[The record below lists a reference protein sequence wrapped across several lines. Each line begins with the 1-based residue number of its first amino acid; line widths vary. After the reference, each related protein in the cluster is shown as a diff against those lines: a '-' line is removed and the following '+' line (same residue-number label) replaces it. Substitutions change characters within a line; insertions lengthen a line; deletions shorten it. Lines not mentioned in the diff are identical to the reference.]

1 MCCSLQTPDLL
12 PLVQVIPRLTH
23 SAHICVTLF
32 SFNSAQRSRGCR
44 LSPLRASE
52 LGSRDI
58 VQDAQWDIY
67 RPLFRSSCTS
77 GGDGPY
83 YPSGPSTSQY
93 PPPNG
98 QYPTRPSTPYDCF
111 RIFEASYGLD
121 RSAARRSILA
131 RDLRECE
138 EECER
143 EPKFSCSTLSF
154 TSGTFTTNCHLTDA
168 LSTSLIRGRDF
179 VRDYT
184 SDVYERR
191 DTAACR
197 ANNGQGSW
205 DDGFQSH
212 AYAKCSNFEMPG
224 ERLARSTSRVIVA
237 ARDVADCEDQCLQQ
251 NRFFWVLLPSRAQ
264 TFLFSGSLV
273 EPLPSATLPL
283 LLSSDQ
289 PRPTVRCPTAT

>member
-1 MCCSLQTPDLL
+1 MGHLSAPLQVRVDVFCPEND
-12 PLVQVIPRLTH
+12 
-23 SAHICVTLF
+23 
-32 SFNSAQRSRGCR
+32 NNN
-44 LSPLRASE
+44 
-52 LGSRDI
+52 
-58 VQDAQWDIY
+58 IY
-67 RPLFRSSCTS
+67 RPFLRSSCIS

-83 YPSGPSTSQY
+83 YPSGPST
-93 PPPNG
+93 PP
-98 QYPTRPSTPYDCF
+98 YPTRPSTPYDCF

-143 EPKFSCSTLSF
+143 EPKFTCSTLSF

-168 LSTSLIRGRDF
+168 LSTSLTRGRDF

-197 ANNGQGSW
+197 ASNGQGSW

-212 AYAKCSNFEMPG
+212 AYVRCSNFELPG
-224 ERLARSTSRVIVA
+224 ERLARSTSRAFVA

-251 NRFFWVLLPSRAQ
+251 NR
-264 TFLFSGSLV
+264 LFSGS
-273 EPLPSATLPL
+273 
-283 LLSSDQ
+283 Q
-289 PRPTVRCPTAT
+289 PFLQP